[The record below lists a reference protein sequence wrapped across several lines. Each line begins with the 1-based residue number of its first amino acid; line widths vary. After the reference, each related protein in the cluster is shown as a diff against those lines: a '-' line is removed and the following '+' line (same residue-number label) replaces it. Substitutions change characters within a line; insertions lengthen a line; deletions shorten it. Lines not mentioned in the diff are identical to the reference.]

1 MSAVLGNTSI
11 DVFIVETPWAGSE
24 GETVQNSLMASKPG
38 ADLWVLVKELMVLR
52 KPPLWQQW
60 VGFTKVCLRADAHN
74 RTPHADGP
82 TPTPTTNPTTAHRP
96 PTIHHPPPTTHHHQ
110 LPTTTHHPPPHAT
123 LITHAHIH
131 TIPALPCGASTLR
144 TFSPGRPPHVRC
156 VRFEERYSVWG
167 KRRASGVGWG
177 RPRPPPTKLGR
188 FSLALAQ
195 PFRWSLVGVLKNNPP
210 RP

>member
-96 PTIHHPPPTTHHHQ
+96 PTIHHPPPTTHHHP
-110 LPTTTHHPPPHAT
+110 LPTTPRYPDHPRSHPHHPGAAVWRVYSPHLFPWAAT
-123 LITHAHIH
+123 AR
-131 TIPALPCGASTLR
+131 PLR
-144 TFSPGRPPHVRC
+144 T
-156 VRFEERYSVWG
+156 
-167 KRRASGVGWG
+167 
-177 RPRPPPTKLGR
+177 L
-188 FSLALAQ
+188 
-195 PFRWSLVGVLKNNPP
+195 
-210 RP
+210 